1 MPPVASST
9 IGGYHLSRWW
19 LAFAALLIVALLWPF
34 RYLASPSWKVSVV
47 NGSGQP
53 LRNVS
58 VRLVYQNYSVERTS
72 HEITATTDKN
82 GSVEFLPQY
91 ERASALGR
99 LFYTASSTAQGAH
112 ASFGR
117 HAHVF
122 AFGAFEGDAVT
133 GQYVTDWQ
141 GQPASLESRIV
152 ARPAHP

>member
-1 MPPVASST
+1 
-9 IGGYHLSRWW
+9 
-19 LAFAALLIVALLWPF
+19 
-34 RYLASPSWKVSVV
+34 
-47 NGSGQP
+47 
-53 LRNVS
+53 